1 MSSISHGIQG
11 QKLLSKLFDFL
22 CFVSSLS
29 PCAFS
34 KYLHTRL
41 LSCFML
47 YFPDSAS
54 NVPPDLDL
62 NRPSALKVSN
72 PFVVLNEGMAETL
85 GKPMF
90 EKNIA
95 PKR

>member
-1 MSSISHGIQG
+1 M
-11 QKLLSKLFDFL
+11 F
-22 CFVSSLS
+22 
-29 PCAFS
+29 
-34 KYLHTRL
+34 R
-41 LSCFML
+41 
-47 YFPDSAS
+47 FPDSAS
-54 NVPPDLDL
+54 DVPTDIDL

-72 PFVVLNEGMAETL
+72 PFVVLNEGIAETL

>member
-1 MSSISHGIQG
+1 MTYEVDSHPCFQTC
-11 QKLLSKLFDFL
+11 SVFYFL
-22 CFVSSLS
+22 
-29 PCAFS
+29 
-34 KYLHTRL
+34 
-41 LSCFML
+41 
-47 YFPDSAS
+47 DSAS
-54 NVPPDLDL
+54 NVPTDIDL

-72 PFVVLNEGMAETL
+72 PFVVLNEGIAETL